1 MKKHEVNMSRLPV
14 EMHSF
19 RVAKI
24 REAVQFEQTD
34 GKTNLWAKLY
44 KNTMFKEPDIRNE
57 WFFNIILTFFTLVQ

>member
-34 GKTNLWAKLY
+34 GKTNL
-44 KNTMFKEPDIRNE
+44 
-57 WFFNIILTFFTLVQ
+57 